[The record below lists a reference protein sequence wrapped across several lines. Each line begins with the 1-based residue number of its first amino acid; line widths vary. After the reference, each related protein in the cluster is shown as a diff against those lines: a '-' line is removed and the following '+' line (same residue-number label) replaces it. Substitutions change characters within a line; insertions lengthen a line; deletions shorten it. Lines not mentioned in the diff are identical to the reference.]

1 MKVTLRPVREDDLDR
16 LNGRETTGTGSPYD
30 DFGFSGVGTQRRM
43 FQENGFLPKGGERG
57 RLAITVEGD
66 VLCGT
71 ISWHTVLY
79 GENEGS
85 RAFNVGLVL
94 FPEQRRKGIGPATLR
109 AITEYLFAHFT
120 VDRLEGSTDV
130 ENTAMQRA
138 AERAGFRREG
148 VLRGAQFR
156 LGERRD
162 LVLFSR
168 LRSDRD

>member
-43 FQENGFLPKGGERG
+43 FQE
-57 RLAITVEGD
+57 
-66 VLCGT
+66 